1 MASLA
6 QGKSW
11 VPLPGRQEGCL
22 LTGKVEVGLS
32 WAEELGG
39 RFQGLEG
46 AGGSQWAPAVPDC
59 ELALHWAVEEPRK
72 DVK

>member
-1 MASLA
+1 MVGSILSDRD
-6 QGKSW
+6 GVLSPGENW

-32 WAEELGG
+32 WAEQLGG

-46 AGGSQWAPAVPDC
+46 GRRFRVGSFSA
-59 ELALHWAVEEPRK
+59 
-72 DVK
+72 